1 MDEAL
6 PPGAT
11 AHGPYV
17 AGEVHEL
24 MTGVDIVALPS
35 LWDENHPMVAVEAI
49 RARRSLVVSDLG
61 GLPECV
67 RPDLD
72 GWVLPAGDVEA
83 WGEQLALLA
92 ANPAL
97 VARCRAQLPAP
108 RSEDNMAEDFEDAY
122 LRLLG
127 S

>member
-1 MDEAL
+1 
-6 PPGAT
+6 
-11 AHGPYV
+11 
-17 AGEVHEL
+17 
-24 MTGVDIVALPS
+24 DIVALPS

-49 RARRSLVVSDLG
+49 RARRSLLVSDLG

-92 ANPAL
+92 ANPTL

-108 RSEDNMAEDFEDAY
+108 RSEDHMAEDFEAAY
-122 LRLLG
+122 LHLAG
-127 S
+127 G